1 MMAGHPE
8 TAGHLLSASLMSAP
22 AALMVAKIM
31 MPETEQS
38 ETASGKV
45 VEPERTT
52 LNGVDALCRGAGD
65 GLHLALNVLAMLI
78 AFVAVV
84 ALVNLLIAWPQREAG
99 IADPVTLQNIF
110 GWLNAPFAWLL
121 GVPWRDCVAIG
132 QVLGERIVLNEFVGY
147 MTLTANTEVERRS
160 YILATY
166 ALCGFANF
174 SSIAIQI
181 GGIGALAPNRR
192 GDLARLGGRAMLG
205 GLIACYLTATVVG
218 ILID

>member
-1 MMAGHPE
+1 
-8 TAGHLLSASLMSAP
+8 
-22 AALMVAKIM
+22 
-31 MPETEQS
+31 
-38 ETASGKV
+38 
-45 VEPERTT
+45 
-52 LNGVDALCRGAGD
+52 
-65 GLHLALNVLAMLI
+65 
-78 AFVAVV
+78 
-84 ALVNLLIAWPQREAG
+84 
-99 IADPVTLQNIF
+99 
-110 GWLNAPFAWLL
+110 
-121 GVPWRDCVAIG
+121 VAIG